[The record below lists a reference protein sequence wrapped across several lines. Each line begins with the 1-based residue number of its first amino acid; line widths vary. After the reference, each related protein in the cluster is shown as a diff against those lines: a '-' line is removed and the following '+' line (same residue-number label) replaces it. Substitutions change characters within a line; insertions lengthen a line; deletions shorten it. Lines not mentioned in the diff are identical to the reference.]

1 MLLAGDSAFAQFNH
15 AAFTGSFNGS
25 EPTAAG
31 IIDQGFLCDNP
42 VNLLGY
48 KTFGPFQVSA
58 SGTYYISDPGERAA
72 RPHPKENPQ
81 VTPDPEFDALNAGN
95 WVDVA
100 TGVFQ
105 DSFNPNE
112 VSENI
117 VGGHNEGGQLFLNA
131 DTNYILVVQESCE
144 RQVGDFYVVIR
155 GFGTVTGS
163 GFVELPAYTFD
174 DFGLLDPRADLGDG
188 ELEYDNSGPLQF
200 PDGTLLYSD
209 AGAFYQSN
217 MKLRVYEG
225 AFDPAQPNL
234 NKIAEF
240 DEVGQFN
247 VESEKTY
254 FLVAQPI
261 NALNSGAI
269 YAYVIQGGSTGIS
282 INAGLN
288 DAWVST
294 EAPFQGMFFTVFEAL
309 EAIFLAW
316 FTFDSIVPAGPDT
329 ATFGAFD
336 QRWVTALG
344 GWEGNLATLTA
355 ELTTGGIF
363 NGSDPLGSQTPNYGT
378 ITIEFISCN
387 EALVTYDFPSI
398 GLSGSFTATRVL
410 DDNVALCEA
419 MQ

>member
-1 MLLAGDSAFAQFNH
+1 
-15 AAFTGSFNGS
+15 
-25 EPTAAG
+25 
-31 IIDQGFLCDNP
+31 
-42 VNLLGY
+42 
-48 KTFGPFQVSA
+48 
-58 SGTYYISDPGERAA
+58 
-72 RPHPKENPQ
+72 
-81 VTPDPEFDALNAGN
+81 
-95 WVDVA
+95 
-100 TGVFQ
+100 
-105 DSFNPNE
+105 
-112 VSENI
+112 
-117 VGGHNEGGQLFLNA
+117 NEGGQLFLNA

-247 VESEKTY
+247 VESGKTY